1 MKVEIVFL
9 VITSFCMTN
18 IYTDGK
24 LYAKALTYKKYYQMI
39 MVFGVAL
46 FLYWLVKK
54 NPNKART
61 LLRTSQ
67 NYVKYLPM
75 DNDTSKMLLPIID
88 FTKTVDETF
97 GDSRAPLTVSQS
109 PSSVPS
115 SPDYEKRTKRA
126 VSESRKK
133 YVASLQKWQCGECN
147 QMLTASFEIDHIV
160 RLDRGGT
167 NEITN
172 LIALCRECHGNK
184 TILENM

>member
-1 MKVEIVFL
+1 MKMEIVFL
-9 VITSFCMTN
+9 AITSFFVTN

-24 LYAKALTYKKYYQMI
+24 LYAKALTYKKYYQMM
-39 MVFGVAL
+39 MVLGFAI

-61 LLRTSQ
+61 FLRTSQ
-67 NYVKYLPM
+67 NYVKYLPL
-75 DNDTSKMLLPIID
+75 DNDTSKMILPIID
-88 FTKTVDETF
+88 FTKTVDDTF
-97 GDSRAPLTVSQS
+97 GDSIQS
-109 PSSVPS
+109 PPQSSHIAPE
-115 SPDYEKRTKRA
+115 YEKKTKRA

-147 QMLTASFEIDHIV
+147 QMLTASFEIDHVV